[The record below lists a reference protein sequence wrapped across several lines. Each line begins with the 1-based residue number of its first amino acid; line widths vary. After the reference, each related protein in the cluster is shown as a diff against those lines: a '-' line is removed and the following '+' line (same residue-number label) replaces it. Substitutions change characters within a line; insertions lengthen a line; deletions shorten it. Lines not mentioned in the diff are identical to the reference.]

1 MIAVMIR
8 QRAQSSW
15 QAIGLAVALFAI
27 TLNFLQP
34 LAHAAM
40 MRDGA
45 PGALWTAFCKPA
57 ATPDDTQNS
66 APGAAKK
73 HECCLGLTH
82 ATPLAAPPTAF
93 VFVAPVSLAI
103 APSLPAERPTAVA
116 IRDGP
121 SRPRG
126 PPAFV

>member
-1 MIAVMIR
+1 MIR

-15 QAIGLAVALFAI
+15 QAIGFAVALFAV
-27 TLNFLQP
+27 TLSFLQP

-45 PGALWTAFCKPA
+45 PSALWTAFCNPGA
-57 ATPDDTQNS
+57 ITGEPQDT
-66 APGAAKK
+66 APGTDKSHA
-73 HECCLGLTH
+73 CCMGLAH
-82 ATPLAAPPTAF
+82 PTPLAAPPT
-93 VFVAPVSLAI
+93 VFTLVPVATLAP
-103 APSLPAERPTAVA
+103 APSLPAAPSIAVA

-126 PPAFV
+126 PPSFV